1 MNIKTKLRLGFGLLF
16 VIIIILTGMSA
27 YYLTRLSKDA
37 EVILKDNYESVQFS
51 RKMLVDLG
59 NDQKA
64 LNSRQLKAFEN
75 ELLLQENNITEPGEA
90 KLTGSLRYNFEQ
102 LQGQIQLEKKV
113 FFKQKIRENIDKIM
127 DINMQAIVKK
137 NATAQQT
144 AKNATL
150 YLAFWG
156 CFCLLVAFSFITNF
170 PSYIAN
176 PIKQLSNGIKDIA
189 AKKYGQRLQFKANDE
204 FGDLASNFNIM
215 AQKLNEYENS
225 NLAKI
230 MFEKIR
236 IEKIIATMN
245 DGVIGLDENKN
256 ILFVNPVAL
265 NLFGLKEDE
274 LLNKYAPD
282 VALKNDLLRSLLA
295 HQNQKEIKIFA
306 DNKESFFN
314 KEVLDIVVPD
324 NYGMEERA
332 FITTN
337 KSVGTVIVLKNITSF
352 HELDEAKTNFIA
364 TISHELKT
372 PISAIKMSL
381 KLLNNPSIGNLNTE
395 QKDLLTN
402 IADDSNRLLK
412 ITGELLDLAQVET
425 GNIQLNFL
433 QTNPQAIVNYAIDA
447 VKMPA
452 SQKEVGLNLKIAPN
466 LPNVNADLEKTA
478 WVLVNFLSNAI
489 RYSYQKSKIDIEIVL
504 RNNQIYFSVQD
515 YGKGIEPQ
523 YLSKLFDRFFQVP
536 TDGQNK
542 SGTGL
547 GLAISKDFIE
557 AQQGEF
563 FVESEIGTGSKFGFW
578 LPVVGI
584 TNL

>member
-102 LQGQIQLEKKV
+102 LQEQTQLEKKV

-156 CFCLLVAFSFITNF
+156 CFCLLVAFSFIVNF

>member
-64 LNSRQLKAFEN
+64 LNTRQLKAFEN

-156 CFCLLVAFSFITNF
+156 CFCLLVAFSFIVNF

-447 VKMPA
+447 VKVSA
-452 SQKEVGLNLKIAPN
+452 VQKEVNLILKISDK
-466 LPNVNADLEKTA
+466 LPQVNADLEKTA

-489 RYSYQKSKIDIEIVL
+489 RYSYQKSVIDIEIVL

-557 AQQGEF
+557 AQQGEI

>member
-16 VIIIILTGMSA
+16 LIIIILTGMSA
-27 YYLTRLSKDA
+27 YYLNRLSSDA
-37 EVILKDNYESVQFS
+37 KVILKDNYESVQFS
-51 RKMLVDLG
+51 RKMLQDLG
-59 NDQKA
+59 NDQTV
-64 LNSRQLKAFEN
+64 LNSTQLKAFEK
-75 ELLLQENNITEPGEA
+75 ELSLQENNITEAGEG

-102 LQGQIQLEKKV
+102 LQAQTSPERKA
-113 FFKQKIRENIDKIM
+113 FFKQNIRDNLDKIM

-156 CFCLLVAFSFITNF
+156 CFCLLVAFSFIINF

-176 PIKQLSNGIKDIA
+176 PIKELSNGIKDIA
-189 AKKYGQRLQFKANDE
+189 AKKYGQRLQFKSNDE
-204 FGDLASNFNIM
+204 FGDLARNFNTM
-215 AQKLNEYENS
+215 AQKLNDYENS

-230 MFEKIR
+230 LFEKIR

-245 DGVIGLDENKN
+245 DGVIGLDENQN
-256 ILFVNPVAL
+256 ILFVNPIAL
-265 NLFGLKEDE
+265 NLFGLKDED
-274 LLNKYAPD
+274 LVGKYGPD
-282 VALKNDLLRSLLA
+282 VALKNDLLRNLLS
-295 HQNQKEIKIFA
+295 QKNQKEIKIFA
-306 DNKESFFN
+306 DGKESFFN

-324 NYGMEERA
+324 NDGKEEKA
-332 FITTN
+332 FITNSKTI
-337 KSVGTVIVLKNITSF
+337 GTVIVLKNITSF

-372 PISAIKMSL
+372 PIAAIKMSL
-381 KLLNNPSIGNLNTE
+381 KLLDDQRIGRLNTE
-395 QKDLLTN
+395 QKDLVKN
-402 IADDSNRLLK
+402 IADDSDRLLK

-433 QTNPQAIVNYAIDA
+433 HTDPQAILNYAVDA

-452 SQKEVGLNLKIAPN
+452 NQKGVELKLKVDDN

-489 RYSYQKSKIDIEIVL
+489 RYSYEKSIIDIEVAL
-504 RNNQIYFSVQD
+504 RSQKIFFIVQD
-515 YGKGIEPQ
+515 HGKGIEPQ
-523 YLSKLFDRFFQVP
+523 YLSRLFDRFFQVP

-557 AQQGEF
+557 AQQGEIS
-563 FVESEIGTGSKFGFW
+563 VESEIGTGSKFGFW
-578 LPVVGI
+578 LPI
-584 TNL
+584 IRS

>member
-16 VIIIILTGMSA
+16 AIIIILTGMSA
-27 YYLTRLSKDA
+27 YYLNKLSEDSK
-37 EVILKDNYESVQFS
+37 VILKDNYESIQFS
-51 RKMLVDLG
+51 RKMLQDLG
-59 NDQKA
+59 NDQNT
-64 LNSRQLKAFEN
+64 LNTNQLKEFER
-75 ELLLQENNITEPGEA
+75 ELLLQENNITEPGEGT
-90 KLTGSLRYNFEQ
+90 LTGNLRFNFEQ
-102 LQGQIQLEKKV
+102 LRIQNKANEIAKY
-113 FFKQKIRENIDKIM
+113 KQAIRKNIDAVM
-127 DINMQAIVKK
+127 DLNLKAIVNK
-137 NATAQQT
+137 NAVAQQT

-176 PIKQLSNGIKDIA
+176 PIKELTNGIKDIA

-204 FGDLASNFNIM
+204 FGDLANNFNTM

-230 MFEKIR
+230 LFEKIR

-245 DGVIGLDENKN
+245 DGVIGLDENQN

-265 NLFGLKEDE
+265 NLFGLKDED
-274 LLNKYAPD
+274 LVGKYGPD
-282 VALKNDLLRSLLA
+282 VALKNDLLRNLLI

-306 DNKESFFN
+306 DGKESFFN

-324 NYGMEERA
+324 NDGAEERA
-332 FITTN
+332 FITTS

-381 KLLNNPSIGNLNTE
+381 KLLEDQRIGELNSE
-395 QKDLLTN
+395 QKDLLNN

-433 QTNPQAIVNYAIDA
+433 QTNPVAIVNYAIDA
-447 VKMPA
+447 VKVSA
-452 SQKEVGLNLKIAPN
+452 SQKEVNLNLKIEDN
-466 LPNVNADLEKTA
+466 LPLVNADLEKTA

-489 RYSYQKSKIDIEIVL
+489 RYSYQKSIVDIEIVL
-504 RNNQIYFSVQD
+504 RNQQIYFSVQD
-515 YGKGIEPQ
+515 HGKGIEPQ
-523 YLSKLFDRFFQVP
+523 YISRLFDRFFQVP

-557 AQQGEF
+557 AQQGEI

-578 LPVVGI
+578 LPVAG
-584 TNL
+584 